1 MEKRQLG
8 KTDMRVSVL
17 GFGGAEIGFE
27 QAAAQTVVELLNSA
41 LDAGLNL
48 IDTAE
53 CYLRSE
59 ELIGQAVSGRRRDY
73 YLFTKCG
80 HPDSPGVG
88 DWRPASLLASIERSL
103 KRLRTD
109 HLDLIQLHSCSEEEL
124 RKGDVIRALEDARQ
138 KGHARYI
145 GYSGDGGAAR
155 YAIECGRFDTLQT
168 SVSIADQEALELTL
182 PLAQQR
188 QMGVIA
194 KRPIANAAW
203 LYTQKPDNSY
213 HQPYWERLQKLQYD
227 FLRSAAQ
234 QAVSTALRFT
244 LSAPGVTTAI
254 VGTKNPRRW
263 RENAALLAAGS
274 LPPET
279 FDKIRAR
286 WREVADA
293 SWVGQI

>member
-8 KTDMRVSVL
+8 KTDMHVSVL

-27 QAAAQTVVELLNSA
+27 KAAAQTVADLLHSA
-41 LDAGLNL
+41 LDAGLNV

-53 CYLRSE
+53 CYLQSE
-59 ELIGQAVSGRRRDY
+59 ELIGQAVSGRRKDF

-80 HPDSPGVG
+80 HPDDPGVG
-88 DWRPASLLASIERSL
+88 DWRPESLLASIQRSL

-109 HLDLIQLHSCSEEEL
+109 RVDLVQLHSCSEAEL

-138 KGHARYI
+138 KGYTRYI

-168 SVSIADQEALELTL
+168 SVSIADQEALDRTL
-182 PLAQQR
+182 PLARQR

-194 KRPIANAAW
+194 KRPIANAVW
-203 LYTQKPDNSY
+203 RRPHKPDSAY
-213 HQPYWERLQKLQYD
+213 HQPYWERLQKLDYD
-227 FLRSAAQ
+227 FLGGDLKQSA
-234 QAVSTALRFT
+234 SIALRFT
-244 LSAPGVTTAI
+244 LSTPGVHTAI
-254 VGTKNPRRW
+254 VGTKNPNRW
-263 RENAALLAAGS
+263 RENAELLSAGP
-274 LPPET
+274 LPPEMI
-279 FDKIRAR
+279 DRIRAR
-286 WREVADA
+286 WREVAEP